1 MKIGIAGKFI
11 QLIVASIFFLILAG
25 IIIGI
30 WNSIG
35 DFADGLLNRN
45 RRDI

>member
-1 MKIGIAGKFI
+1 MEIGIIGKFI
-11 QLIVASIFFLILAG
+11 QLIIASIFFLILAG

-30 WNSIG
+30 WNSLG
-35 DFADGLLNRN
+35 DFTDGLLNRN